1 MDVHKMSLPEIIE
14 NFRARNVTFTLK
26 DGNKKTIFVEEIE
39 NEDDDEPELTFLG
52 GSVENEIK
60 ISEVVKALVDEK
72 KWKRGN

>member
-39 NEDDDEPELTFLG
+39 NEDDDQPELIFMAAG
-52 GSVENEIK
+52 DNPQDIWISDVVSVVPE
-60 ISEVVKALVDEK
+60 
-72 KWKRGN
+72 

>member
-39 NEDDDEPELTFLG
+39 NEDDDQPELIFMAAG
-52 GSVENEIK
+52 DNPQDIWICDVVSVVPE
-60 ISEVVKALVDEK
+60 
-72 KWKRGN
+72 

>member
-39 NEDDDEPELTFLG
+39 NEDDDQPELIFMAAG
-52 GSVENEIK
+52 DNPQDIW
-60 ISEVVKALVDEK
+60 ISDVVSAGPE
-72 KWKRGN
+72 